1 MAGDTAYPNVTLLLH
16 GNGSNGGTT
25 FTDNSGTPKTATVV
39 GTPVT
44 STTQSLFGG
53 ASIRVSHVDKL
64 VFADSGIASLGS
76 SDFTIEFWVSMEAAA
91 TGWYF
96 TNSLAGNANASFLI
110 YSDDIGNVVA
120 QAYRSTGAVVGGA
133 YSEASGPFPG
143 GSAHVAYVRSGTSFK
158 LYIDG
163 VVAASATSSAA
174 LNTSPS
180 GDIYI
185 YGQNAAEDGG
195 AKVYFDEVRITVGT
209 ARYTADFTPPTAAH
223 PDGIAIGAHIAVPGP
238 LGGERVLAT
247 FAGFVTA
254 ARISAPGPLGAVA
267 ALAYNDFSG
276 VVGSLV
282 AYSVLE
288 LATPTGPVRVP
299 ISSWQATLQTTDA
312 NYVQCVVPA
321 CTAWTDALNAA
332 TEFVIYRRA
341 TLTTG
346 GTIDYE
352 MARAPASQLSFDRG
366 PERNTCTLSGY
377 SPGFAED
384 LDPPATYDRP
394 LVGVRSISRSAGSI
408 RVRCAVD
415 WLLRPGHRAYVEG
428 APFVVGYINYYA
440 PTGFDAYMDIGS
452 R

>member
-1 MAGDTAYPNVTLLLH
+1 MAGDSAYGDVTLLLH

-25 FTDNSGTPKTATVV
+25 FTDNSGTPKTATAI
-39 GTPVT
+39 GSPVT

-53 ASIRVSHVDKL
+53 ASIRVSNVDKL

-76 SDFTIEFWVSMEAAA
+76 GNFTIEFWVHMDAAA

-96 TNSLAGNANASFLI
+96 GNTTAGNVNASFQI
-110 YSDDIGNVVA
+110 QCDFSGNVSG
-120 QAYRSTGAVVGGA
+120 QAYRSTGALVGGA
-133 YSEASGPFPG
+133 YSDASGPLPG
-143 GSAHVAYVRSGTSFK
+143 ASAHVAYVRNGSNFE
-158 LYIDG
+158 LYVDG
-163 VVAASATSSAA
+163 VLAGSATSSAV

-180 GDIYI
+180 GDIHF
-185 YGQNAAEDGG
+185 YGKTAGADGV

-223 PDGIAIGAHIAVPGP
+223 PDGSAVEAIVAVPGP
-238 LGGERVLAT
+238 LGAEQVLAT
-247 FAGFVTA
+247 FASFATA
-254 ARISAPGPLGAVA
+254 AIVSAPSPLGAVA
-267 ALAYNDFSG
+267 VLGYHDFSAAVSPLG
-276 VVGSLV
+276 GLSLLDLV
-282 AYSVLE
+282 
-288 LATPTGPVRVP
+288 TPGGLVRVP

-312 NYVQCVVPA
+312 NYVQCVIPA
-321 CTAWTDALNAA
+321 CTPWVDALNAA

-341 TLTTG
+341 TLYEG

-352 MARAPASQLSFDRG
+352 MVRAPAEQLRFDRG
-366 PERNTCTLSGY
+366 PERHTCTLSGY

-384 LDPPATYDRP
+384 LDPPATYDRA
-394 LVGVRSISRSAGSI
+394 LAGVRSISRGANDL